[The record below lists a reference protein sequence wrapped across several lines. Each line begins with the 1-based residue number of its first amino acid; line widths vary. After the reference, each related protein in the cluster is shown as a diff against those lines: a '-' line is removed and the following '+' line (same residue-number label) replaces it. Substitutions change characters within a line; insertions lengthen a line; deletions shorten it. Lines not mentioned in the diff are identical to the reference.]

1 MDKGNSKIRVID
13 VLTEQVLFECGLDH
27 SEQAYEY
34 AASLEEMGLD
44 VKVVNPTLAQT
55 LTNSLGLSQTQVA
68 EFEESMDHEIHE
80 HEVEE
85 ADGCVF
91 KAPKNNLQ

>member
-13 VLTEQVLFECGLDH
+13 VQTEQVLFECSLDQ

-34 AASLEEMGLD
+34 AASLEDMGLD
-44 VKVVNPTLAQT
+44 VKVVNPTLSQT
-55 LTNSLGLSQTQVA
+55 LTNSLGLSQTEVA
-68 EFEESMDHEIHE
+68 AFEESMDHEIHE
-80 HEVEE
+80 HETEE

-91 KAPKNNLQ
+91 KAPKSIH